1 MKAVENF
8 GSSWLE
14 QNDMTFHDPLAGAC
28 LFEPKLCEFQR
39 GYIDVE
45 VKNEQRLGMRSF
57 QESNIGNC
65 EIATI
70 VNRKSFFE
78 HYFSIVCR

>member
-8 GSSWLE
+8 GSPWLE
-14 QNDMTFHDPLAGAC
+14 QNDMTFHDLLAGAC

-45 VKNEQRLGMRSF
+45 VKNV
-57 QESNIGNC
+57 
-65 EIATI
+65 I
-70 VNRKSFFE
+70 VKSQL
-78 HYFSIVCR
+78 